1 MALATERMA
10 LVDTAARLAR
20 QAPAEAAPWVGRL
33 ARLGYAAKGVVYT
46 LVGGLALAAA
56 FGERGQAEGADGALA
71 SVIGAP
77 FGRALLGVIAFGL
90 VGHVVWRLVQ
100 AGLDPEGC
108 GTDAKGLAKRAG
120 HALSAASYSALALE
134 AARLARGIGGGAG
147 GDSASH
153 WTARALDLPLGR
165 VVVGLVGVSVAAYGV
180 AQGIKAVRSDVCKKL
195 DLSGLSAQARTNVEW
210 TGRAGLAAR
219 GVVFVLVGG
228 FLLSAAWQERAAE
241 ARGLDGVLRVL
252 EGQPYG
258 PVLLG
263 VVALG
268 LAAYGVFQIVQVRY
282 RTIQAV

>member
-1 MALATERMA
+1 MSIT
-10 LVDTAARLAR
+10 DTATRLAR
-20 QAPAEAAPWVGRL
+20 QAPTEAAPWVRRL

-56 FGERGQAEGADGALA
+56 FGERGQAEGTDGALA
-71 SVIGAP
+71 SVVGAP

-100 AGLDPEGC
+100 AGLDPEGR
-108 GTDAKGLAKRAG
+108 GTDAKGLAQRVG
-120 HALSAASYSALALE
+120 LALSAAIYSALALE
-134 AARLARGIGGGAG
+134 ALRLAQGIGGGEG

-165 VVVGLVGVSVAAYGV
+165 VLVGLAGLGIAAYGI

-195 DLSGLSAQARTNVEW
+195 DLSGLSAQAKTTVERIE
-210 TGRAGLAAR
+210 RAGLAAR
-219 GVVFVLVGG
+219 GVVFVLTGG
-228 FLLSAAWQERAAE
+228 FLVSAAWQERAAE
-241 ARGLDGVLRVL
+241 ARGLDGVLRTL

-263 VVALG
+263 VIAVG
-268 LAAYGVFQIVQVRY
+268 LAAYGVFQFVQARY
-282 RTIQAV
+282 RTIRAV